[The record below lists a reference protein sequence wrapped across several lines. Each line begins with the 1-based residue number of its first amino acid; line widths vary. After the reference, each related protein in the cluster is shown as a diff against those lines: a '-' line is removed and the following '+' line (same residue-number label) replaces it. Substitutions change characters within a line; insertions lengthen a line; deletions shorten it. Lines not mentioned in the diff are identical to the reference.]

1 VDEETFRIL
10 KAIIYFTVIMVVV
23 LIYVRNQRRHKGTRP
38 PTQVWQPPRR
48 AGPTPPAAVPASRE
62 RIAAAAPPPPQRKVL
77 NLGPGDF
84 KPISEKEASKEAA
97 NLGNIW
103 RDPFFGR
110 RDLIPPADD
119 PRTSIIDRAMVGQG
133 LITPEELVE
142 IHKTGEQ
149 MDAVRPDLAVVVK
162 KADDAVVAD
171 REARAEL
178 KRRKKEEAAERK
190 RLRAEAIKH
199 RRATDIIYLGRGVSK
214 GLADR
219 RSNIEKLQAAGM
231 PVLATPADV
240 ATALGLTVPKLRWLA
255 FHSEASGVSHYVRFS
270 VPKKSGGTRMLSSPH
285 KTLATAQEW
294 VLTNI
299 LEKAAVHQQAHGFV
313 QARSTVTNARPHTG
327 QKIIVNTDLKE
338 FFPTITF
345 RRVAGIFRQLGYSP
359 AVATVLGLLCTD
371 TPRRPVIYA
380 GKPFHV
386 ATGQR
391 GLPQGACTSPM
402 LSNLAAR
409 RLDSRLTGIAK
420 KLGWEYTRYADDLSF
435 SSSADGAAEKI
446 GYLLARIRHIS
457 QDEGFAVNETKTRVA
472 RQSTRQLVT
481 GVVVNQRPGVER
493 KTVRRIRAILHRAKR
508 EGLAAQNREK
518 LPHFEAWLSGM
529 IAYIHMVNPKQAAPL
544 QAAFDALK

>member
-1 VDEETFRIL
+1 VDEDTLRIIRL
-10 KAIIYFTVIMVVV
+10 LVRIAIIVIVVIV
-23 LIYVRNQRRHKGTRP
+23 LRRIIRGRKQPSTRP
-38 PTQVWQPPRR
+38 PVIPPR
-48 AGPTPPAAVPASRE
+48 AGPAPPARTP
-62 RIAAAAPPPPQRKVL
+62 AAPVVPVASPTAQRRTL
-77 NLGPGDF
+77 NLDPGDF
-84 KPISEKEASKEAA
+84 KPISGMEASKEAA
-97 NLGNIW
+97 SLGSLW

-133 LITPEELVE
+133 LITPEELTE
-142 IHKTGEQ
+142 IHKTGQQ
-149 MDAVRPDLAVVVK
+149 MDAVRPDLALAVK
-162 KADDAVVAD
+162 KADDAVALD
-171 REARAEL
+171 REARAEF

-190 RLRAEAIKH
+190 RLRAEAIRH

-240 ATALGLTVPKLRWLA
+240 AKALGLTIPRLRWLA

-294 VLTNI
+294 ILTNI
-299 LEKAAVHQQAHGFV
+299 LEKAVVHRQAHGFV
-313 QARSTVTNARPHTG
+313 QTRSTVTNAQRHTG
-327 QKIIVNTDLKE
+327 QKILVNTDLKD

-371 TPRRPVIYA
+371 TPRRQVIYA

-402 LSNLAAR
+402 LSNLASR
-409 RLDSRLTGIAK
+409 RLDSRLNGIAA
-420 KLGWEYTRYADDLSF
+420 KLGWQYTRYADDLSF

-446 GYLLARIRHIS
+446 GYVLARIRHIS
-457 QDEGFAVNETKTRVA
+457 QDEGFAVNEAKTRVA

-493 KTVRRIRAILHRAKR
+493 KKVRRIRAILHRAKR

-518 LPHFEAWLSGM
+518 IPHFEAWLSGM
-529 IAYIHMVNPKQAAPL
+529 ISYIHMVNPKQAAPL
-544 QAAFDALK
+544 RAALDALK